1 MDELFSKMRVEDMGR
16 SDDSRLLEGGI
27 FKTLFLKHSPLV
39 IDGIFPA
46 LQNRLACPDFQEEF
60 LRQFRKKIN
69 LERDQLLTEVDK
81 CVVAG
86 NDALFYSRQLPSL
99 DRKLA
104 IGSLDGYLK
113 FLRNPEER
121 HDEIID
127 LLAQDYAQ
135 QHAGNNGTDYVK
147 EYYHLYQIGSFL
159 YERYLA
165 KLSVFESFEK
175 PCAEKLIS
183 LYRERLDIDL
193 KAADP
198 QFGRYGLLSMG
209 SEFSIFNSKE
219 SRTIVDDRIGQH
231 FWIDVPREL
240 LTAIENAMDKH
251 WVTHIAFDIGLI
263 TEVTPAFEAMEFGS
277 LFSFQALQLPPVSKL
292 YDEECYEDALWVKV
306 STNPYSMTFEELCSD
321 FPTLDGNVVTQLV
334 HLEFFLDQGH
344 YFISHLDHEYILYA
358 VDAYERRRYEAG
370 VKGQKK
376 RKTFKIDK
384 ARIPFDFSCGDRYF
398 LFLVLDSYFK
408 NKSLIREYFSSVSQR
423 CEGSCRNR

>member
-1 MDELFSKMRVEDMGR
+1 MDELFSKMRVEDMAR
-16 SDDSRLLEGGI
+16 SDDNRLLEGGI
-27 FKTLFLKHSPLV
+27 FKTLFLKHSLLV

-46 LQNRLACPDFQEEF
+46 LQNRLAYPDFQEEF
-60 LRQFRKKIN
+60 LGQFRKTIK
-69 LERDQLLTEVDK
+69 LEREQLLTEAHK

-86 NDALFYSRQLPSL
+86 HDARFYRAQIPSL
-99 DRKLA
+99 NRKLA
-104 IGSLDGYLK
+104 IDSLDAYLK
-113 FLRNPEER
+113 FLRNPQEG
-121 HDEIID
+121 HDAIID
-127 LLAQDYAQ
+127 LLAHDYAL

-147 EYYHLYQIGSFL
+147 KYYHLYQIGSFL
-159 YERYLA
+159 YEHYLVQV
-165 KLSVFESFEK
+165 SVFERFEK

-193 KAADP
+193 KATDP
-198 QFGRYGLLSMG
+198 QFDKYGLLSMG

-219 SRTIVDDRIGQH
+219 SRTIVDNRIGQF

-263 TEVTPAFEAMEFGS
+263 TEAVPAFEAMEFGS

-306 STNPYSMTFEELCSD
+306 GTNPYSMTFEELCTD
-321 FPTLDGNVVTQLV
+321 FPALDGNVVTQVV

-358 VDAYERRRYEAG
+358 VDAYEHRRYEAG
-370 VKGQKK
+370 VKGHKK

-384 ARIPFDFSCGDRYF
+384 ARIPFDFSFGDRYF

-423 CEGSCRNR
+423 